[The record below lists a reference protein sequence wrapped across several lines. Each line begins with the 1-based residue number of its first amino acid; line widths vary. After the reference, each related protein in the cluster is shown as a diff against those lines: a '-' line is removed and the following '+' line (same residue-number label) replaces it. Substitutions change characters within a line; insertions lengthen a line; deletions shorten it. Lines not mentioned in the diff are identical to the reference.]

1 MWRRTTSCSPV
12 SKKVCSSSP
21 AMSPSLH
28 LFLLL
33 FFVSSI
39 FLPGVWG
46 TVLGRPEI
54 FPNQDQLVLDA
65 GDTLNLTCRAPHPV
79 AWCTDH
85 TFLTENNSPHNYYEE
100 RYEEGHEKPYVSIIT
115 IEGVNASH
123 VGYFSCVFNTSEN
136 KEKNNCDV
144 SDPAITSLYLYV
156 KDLDQLMM
164 AIPNSVVIQATVG
177 QSTLLPCKPTFPE
190 VNITLLKNYEIHD
203 CLTCMYDPR
212 EGYTIWIL
220 DTHTF
225 FTCHAEYNSSKYKQ
239 DVIFRGQKPTTKK
252 PNQPT
257 VNVEGAWQE
266 DGLQEPVVYYVR
278 EGSTVNLTCIYP
290 FQEIP
295 DSLKLEWRENESL
308 NKSGTHRIIRQPNNK
323 IQYKG
328 RYYEINNAILE
339 DSEIYT
345 CQAKNNMQYSDDSS
359 LNISVVAKNDKYL
372 TTNIFHPNVTE
383 EVANQPIQ
391 WEILFIAHPEPFFK
405 WMQDG
410 ELLRDSSTSTSR
422 DQFRN
427 YEMNVTVEEA
437 SLSLY
442 LYHPTLDD
450 NGMYTLE
457 ASIPGTNIV
466 TTTTMFLMIPGKP
479 QNVQIKSPNDK
490 QMFKENQ
497 TFSITCTAKGYPK
510 PVLTLGFIPE
520 NSFLDHA
527 EDNRDYNDL
536 KKETG
541 MGEDDDT
548 SMVER
553 KVHWMGVAKEPGS
566 YQCMGKNIWGEDYS
580 SRKLF
585 LVTDGDL
592 TLPISLKL
600 EIDGKKK
607 NLIGKAVTVV
617 EESNFKL
624 TCRANKASTKAPL
637 IWTLNDVPLNQI
649 NKEKWGM
656 EVIET
661 ETRLSFIST
670 VRATSLHRNAA
681 NFSIRCKDETSNH
694 TDLIVNVQEM
704 VKPVWKVKPERK
716 DYSKIKNDNLTLSCP
731 AEGTPD
737 PEIIWKKGDQLVT
750 KNNNRNIR
758 NNYQLYFEELSSK
771 DAGKYTCE
779 ISNRAG
785 NLSATFHV
793 SVYDPE
799 DQKTMIILIIVGLL
813 IAALVVISV
822 FFCRKIYQA
831 RKETLDLQLREQKM
845 FMDGDPNN
853 LNPDIP
859 LEQQAELLPY
869 NTKYEV
875 SRDSIIFDK
884 LLGTGA
890 FGRVYRATALNLRPG
905 EARTTVAVK
914 MMKSRTDCA
923 QLKAL
928 RSEVKIMI
936 HIGRHANIVN
946 LLGACSKDL
955 ASKGELLLLVEY
967 CRHGNILDYMRR
979 HRREYVNQINDEDKI
994 DPTFREPR
1002 PRHRSDS
1009 SSRSHTS
1016 RGLKYAHLNFHQD
1029 NVFYG
1034 TNHTSDGASAT
1045 SPNLLSPCTPTD
1057 SYAGARPFRARTES
1071 ASSSNHHVASDNSYL
1086 PCETS
1091 TGTSDGYLCA
1101 QALNSSQVLCST
1113 SLLEWA
1119 YQIAKGMEYL
1129 AFKKVLH
1136 GDLAAR
1142 NVLLDENNVV
1152 KISDFGLAKDIYKN
1166 NNYKKSSSGPV
1177 PVKWLAVECLRDGVF
1192 STQSDVWSFG
1202 VVLWEIFT
1210 LGQIPYSCSEFDE
1223 SFILKL
1229 EKGIRLEQPRYATY
1243 GLYRLMLECWNT
1255 DPMDRPSFTILEASL
1270 GEMLGEAQ
1278 RQNYLQLSEAYHQEN
1293 GSSEFLDLLPSQ
1305 DYSAKV
1311 RQTTPPFTDDG
1322 YEMPFSPGVP
1332 PQVMVQSDRFSSP
1345 SRLTNKQKNYFR
1357 CADGEDASS
1366 SYIPMSAD
1374 RTDSHTVFDFDNET
1388 VASIMG
1394 RPDKEEYGNQDLYLK
1409 MDKTPHHSPEPDSP
1423 NNIQEEQER
1432 SSRHIVLKRVSSQE
1446 SQRSRHRELTKH
1458 DSGVY
1463 SPTVLAHTNPEYL
1476 AMSAL
1481 LSTDDNNYINTQP
1494 SEANSRVY
1502 ANFETGNQSKA
1513 RQYLADSKCST
1524 EYANLLPQDS
1534 GCDRTESETSSGVGS
1549 VEGGS
1554 PPRGSE
1560 IDKFNVSPIPEEA
1573 MVV

>member
-1 MWRRTTSCSPV
+1 MQNLLVAWDVMPLTLVDIMVVVTTTTIGVFATTSPDPKPCPKMTLHTLPTLINSSDGCVQANNLRLHHENGNIRIELTTHHMVFCIKKGYCQSPFGRRLF
-12 SKKVCSSSP
+12 SKGGECVVP
-21 AMSPSLH
+21 DD
-28 LFLLL
+28 FL
-33 FFVSSI
+33 
-39 FLPGVWG
+39 
-46 TVLGRPEI
+46 
-54 FPNQDQLVLDA
+54 NQLVNKDYLFCGKFLD
-65 GDTLNLTCRAPHPV
+65 TTYRKMVLTAMP
-79 AWCTDH
+79 
-85 TFLTENNSPHNYYEE
+85 TEY
-100 RYEEGHEKPYVSIIT
+100 
-115 IEGVNASH
+115 
-123 VGYFSCVFNTSEN
+123 
-136 KEKNNCDV
+136 KEDIANQIFKIY
-144 SDPAITSLYLYV
+144 ATQTSL
-156 KDLDQLMM
+156 QQ
-164 AIPNSVVIQATVG
+164 PSVG
-177 QSTLLPCKPTFPE
+177 M
-190 VNITLLKNYEIHD
+190 D
-203 CLTCMYDPR
+203 
-212 EGYTIWIL
+212 
-220 DTHTF
+220 
-225 FTCHAEYNSSKYKQ
+225 
-239 DVIFRGQKPTTKK
+239 
-252 PNQPT
+252 
-257 VNVEGAWQE
+257 GAWQE
-266 DGLQEPVVYYVR
+266 NTLVHPNVYYVM
-278 EGSTVNLTCIYP
+278 EGNTVTLTCNYD
-290 FQEIP
+290 FQNGDQP
-295 DSLKLEWRENESL
+295 QHMVLK
-308 NKSGTHRIIRQPNNK
+308 INK
-323 IQYKG
+323 ISSKQKSPLKTKKKG
-328 RYYEINNAILE
+328 TRSVKCTINNLQLQ
-339 DSEIYT
+339 DSGMYECLST
-345 CQAKNNMQYSDDSS
+345 LKNHSS
-359 LNISVVAKNDKYL
+359 SAPNLVNITVVAKNDTYL
-372 TTNIFHPNVTE
+372 TTTISHPNVTKAE
-383 EVANQPIQ
+383 ENGKVQ
-391 WEILFIAHPEPFFK
+391 WEIHFIAHPEPVFI
-405 WMQDG
+405 WMKEG
-410 ELLRDSSTSTSR
+410 NVLRDSRLPTSR
-422 DQFRN
+422 DHT
-427 YEMNVTVEEA
+427 MNHNMIIVVEKA
-437 SLSLY
+437 SLILSM
-442 LYHPTLDD
+442 HQAILDD
-450 NGMYTLE
+450 NGMYTLK
-457 ASIPGTNIV
+457 ASIPGTTIN

-479 QNVQIKSPNDK
+479 QDVQIKSSNDNVLTIN
-490 QMFKENQ
+490 ECES
-497 TFSITCTAKGYPK
+497 FSITCTAKGYPK
-510 PVLTLGFIPE
+510 PVLSLNFIPE
-520 NSFLDHA
+520 NSFPDYA
-527 EDNRDYNDL
+527 EDNSTYNELD
-536 KKETG
+536 ERGTADNG
-541 MGEDDDT
+541 M
-548 SMVER
+548 SIVER
-553 KVHWMGVAKEPGS
+553 KVHWMGVAEEPGR
-566 YQCMGKNIWGEDYS
+566 YQCMAENYLGVVNS
-580 SRKLF
+580 SHIMFR
-585 LVTDGDL
+585 VT
-592 TLPISLKL
+592 
-600 EIDGKKK
+600 
-607 NLIGKAVTVV
+607 
-617 EESNFKL
+617 
-624 TCRANKASTKAPL
+624 
-637 IWTLNDVPLNQI
+637 
-649 NKEKWGM
+649 
-656 EVIET
+656 
-661 ETRLSFIST
+661 
-670 VRATSLHRNAA
+670 
-681 NFSIRCKDETSNH
+681 
-694 TDLIVNVQEM
+694 EM